1 MRTRYGVTLPK
12 NPARSLRAAFR
23 SLALFITGAGF
34 ATSCLT
40 GCAIISNHKF
50 IEPAR
55 DWQSRNGQLLYRTAK
70 TTLIGEVLIRFSKTG
85 EFELT
90 FSKGSGLTLLTLRQ
104 DSTFASIKGPL
115 ARSGWAGPIATAPR
129 QLRGWLALRDQL
141 QKAQTEPTVRYV
153 SGTET
158 FIFRF

>member
-1 MRTRYGVTLPK
+1 MRFIPRIIQGRLPRASFR
-12 NPARSLRAAFR
+12 PLSWLAPGAAFV
-23 SLALFITGAGF
+23 LLNL
-34 ATSCLT
+34 TSC
-40 GCAIISNHKF
+40 AILSNHQF
-50 IEPAR
+50 AEPAR

-70 TTLIGEVLIRFSKTG
+70 TTLIGEVLVRFSKTG

-104 DSTFASIKGPL
+104 DSTFASVKGPL
-115 ARSGWAGPIATAPR
+115 ARAGWAGSLATAPH

-141 QKAQTEPTVRYV
+141 QKSPNEPTVRYV
-153 SGTET
+153 SGSET

>member
-1 MRTRYGVTLPK
+1 MRLRYNATL
-12 NPARSLRAAFR
+12 RVLFR
-23 SLALFITGAGF
+23 PLALFIFGAGF
-34 ATSCLT
+34 SISCLT
-40 GCAIISNHKF
+40 GCAIISNHQF
-50 IEPAR
+50 VEPAR

-70 TTLIGEVLIRFSKTG
+70 TTLIGEVLVRSSKTG

-104 DSTFASIKGPL
+104 DSTFASVKGPL
-115 ARSGWAGPIATAPR
+115 ARAGWAGPIATAPR
-129 QLRGWLALRDQL
+129 QLHGWLGLRDQL
-141 QKAQTEPTVRYV
+141 QKSPNEPTVRHV